1 MRGFGSKKMSKW
13 LERFK
18 KEAAMCNN
26 GIVTDT
32 TITTMTIASG
42 GTGAAVA
49 SPWPFGVT
57 ANSMSAMTVTA
68 NPTITGTVT
77 MNPNSYITSS
87 IGNIN
92 YQPPYIIQFNN
103 NGKEIVKL
111 RNDGTVEWT
120 NGIQIDEA
128 AEAFARTLAMGAEM
142 SAGITKKVKLEMRDS
157 VFNDLIAIAKEKGSL
172 TAEDLTFLLQGSKIV
187 EKLKGGKYDT

>member
-1 MRGFGSKKMSKW
+1 MTS
-13 LERFK
+13 
-18 KEAAMCNN
+18 AAM
-26 GIVTDT
+26 T
-32 TITTMTIASG
+32 A
-42 GTGAAVA
+42 
-49 SPWPFGVT
+49 VT
-57 ANSMSAMTVTA
+57 AA
-68 NPTITGTVT
+68 NPMISGTVT
-77 MNPNSYITSS
+77 MNPSSYITSS

-111 RNDGTVEWT
+111 KSDGTVEWT
-120 NGIQIDEA
+120 NGIEIDEA
-128 AEAFARTLAMGAEM
+128 AEAFAKTLSMGAEM

-157 VFNDLIAIAKEKGSL
+157 VFEDLIAIAKERGSL

>member
-1 MRGFGSKKMSKW
+1 MSKW

-18 KEAAMCNN
+18 KEAAVCNPKSDISYN
-26 GIVTDT
+26 GIYTDVKSIVT
-32 TITTMTIASG
+32 SGG
-42 GTGAAVA
+42 GTGATAA
-49 SPWPFGVT
+49 SQWPFGT
-57 ANSMSAMTVTA
+57 ATVTA
-68 NPTITGTVT
+68 TSIASPTITGTVT
-77 MNPNSYITSS
+77 INPNTFSS
-87 IGNIN
+87 TISNIN

-128 AEAFARTLAMGAEM
+128 AEAFAKTLALGAEM

-157 VFNDLIAIAKEKGSL
+157 VFEDLIAIAKERGSL

-187 EKLKGGKYDT
+187 EKLKGGKYES

>member
-1 MRGFGSKKMSKW
+1 MSKW
-13 LERFK
+13 LEKFK
-18 KEAAMCNN
+18 KEPAMCNN

-32 TITTMTIASG
+32 ISNGGTITTSNWPYNMTS
-42 GTGAAVA
+42 AAMSAVTATAA
-49 SPWPFGVT
+49 SP
-57 ANSMSAMTVTA
+57 M
-68 NPTITGTVT
+68 ITGTVT
-77 MNPNSYITSS
+77 INPQSYITSS

-111 RNDGTVEWT
+111 KSDGTVEWT
-120 NGIQIDEA
+120 NGIEIDEA
-128 AEAFARTLAMGAEM
+128 AEAFAKTLALGAEM

-157 VFNDLIAIAKEKGSL
+157 VFEDLIAIAKERGSL